1 MRLWLNHTEEVS
13 LREQLATQVKL
24 GILCREIAPG
34 ERLPSTREL
43 ARRYG
48 IHANTAS
55 AAYQQ
60 LVQEGWIEP
69 RHGSGVFVRASLP
82 PAPQSPQMAIE
93 YALDQLI
100 GNLMAKARK
109 LGAPE
114 SMVRERLRRWL
125 ALTPPS
131 RWLVIDPEPELR
143 SILIHE
149 MRQALKLPIEECTP
163 EEAGQ
168 PGRID
173 GAMPVT
179 VPSKA
184 ALVRALLPAGVD
196 LTVLAVHP
204 VSLELMAN
212 LQRYQPRHAGEL
224 VGIASRWR
232 EFLRIA
238 QTLLVA
244 AGLAPESLL
253 VRDATKPGWQ
263 RGLEAAAG
271 VVCDAVTALELP
283 KGTFPLCFILL
294 DAATLDGLRKQ
305 EEPFVPVA

>member
-24 GILCREIAPG
+24 GILCREIVPG

-69 RHGSGVFVRASLP
+69 RHGSGVFVKASLP
-82 PAPQSPQMAIE
+82 PAPQAPHQATE

-100 GNLMAKARK
+100 GELMAKARK
-109 LGAPE
+109 LGAQE

-125 ALTPPS
+125 TLTPPS

-143 SILIHE
+143 SILMHE
-149 MRQALKLPIEECTP
+149 MRHALKLPIEECTP
-163 EEAGQ
+163 EEAAQ
-168 PGRID
+168 PRRID
-173 GAMPVT
+173 GSMPVT

-184 ALVRALLPAGVD
+184 AMVRALLPAGAE

-212 LQRYQPRHAGEL
+212 LQRYQPEHAGEL
-224 VGIASRWR
+224 VGIASRWP

-263 RGLEAAAG
+263 RGLEATAG

-283 KGTFPLCFILL
+283 KGAFPLRFSLL
-294 DAATLDGLRKQ
+294 DAATLDGLRRQ
-305 EEPFVPVA
+305 EEQFVSA